1 VSTRAGGRP
10 PGDDRAGR
18 AAGAPRRRPPAL
30 SPGDGRVQDALALL
44 VGWLIT
50 LFELIIAGT
59 AVLYI
64 AFGTV
69 RTLLVWEACV
79 AVYLIVGFVRA
90 SRAADARRQRDR
102 VGALGVLSSALPIL
116 ASLTGVFSAIVA
128 LVALGAS
135 TGSAQ
140 DDFPLAAAATFGM
153 VLSWLM
159 LHTGMAQV
167 YRSLYWRDLRHPSL
181 EFPNTRRPSLLDF
194 AYFSFGVGATF
205 ATSDTTV
212 LTRAMRRTV
221 LLHSILAFFYN
232 AFVIAVAFQVLQQ
245 IITA

>member
-1 VSTRAGGRP
+1 
-10 PGDDRAGR
+10 
-18 AAGAPRRRPPAL
+18 
-30 SPGDGRVQDALALL
+30 VQDALALI
-44 VGWLIT
+44 VGWLVT
-50 LFELIIAGT
+50 LYELIVAG
-59 AVLYI
+59 AAMVYI
-64 AFGTV
+64 AFGTLG
-69 RTLLVWEACV
+69 TLLLWELLV
-79 AVYLIVGFVRA
+79 AAYLVVGFVRA

-116 ASLTGVFSAIVA
+116 SSLTGVFSAIVA
-128 LVALGAS
+128 LVALGNS
-135 TGSAQ
+135 DRSAQ
-140 DDFPLAAAATFGM
+140 DDIPLAAAATFGM

-159 LHTGMAQV
+159 LHTGMAQI
-167 YRSLYWRDLRHPSL
+167 YRTHYWRKIREPSL
-181 EFPNTRRPSLLDF
+181 EFPKTARPALIDF

-212 LTRAMRRTV
+212 VTRGMRRLV